1 MEPARRLPWDRRE
14 SPRRPI
20 RKGPWSRP
28 SGKREAEIWVD
39 DNGYVKVRY
48 WSSEGSSA
56 EQIATVALR
65 ALLVVTG
72 ATPADFAQRAAV

>member
-1 MEPARRLPWDRRE
+1 
-14 SPRRPI
+14 
-20 RKGPWSRP
+20 
-28 SGKREAEIWVD
+28 VD